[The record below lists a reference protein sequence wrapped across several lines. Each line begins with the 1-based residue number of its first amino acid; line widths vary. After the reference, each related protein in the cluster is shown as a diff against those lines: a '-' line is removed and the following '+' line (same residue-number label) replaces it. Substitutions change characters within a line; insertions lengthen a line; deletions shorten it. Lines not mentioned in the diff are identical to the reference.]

1 MPKRAVD
8 DDFSF
13 SGRKKKKPRF
23 QSPGKSFHPFL
34 CSFFLQDS
42 HIERRRTKRLH
53 DEVLKEGVKRR
64 RIFHEDV
71 DDEETTSSDFVST
84 AASTSSE
91 GWF

>member
-1 MPKRAVD
+1 MTIFPLVEE
-8 DDFSF
+8 
-13 SGRKKKKPRF
+13 RKKNRASNLLVSLF
-23 QSPGKSFHPFL
+23 ILFYAR
-34 CSFFLQDS
+34 FFLQDS